1 MNDKA
6 IKEWVKQDDI
16 VKDACS
22 RVCRGK
28 YGIATHN
35 VEDVIDRTIELTID
49 FTLREVNA
57 EKENI
62 RQKLI
67 ESLKQYEKEN
77 IDTVRQSRLFAV
89 MLNDIVEIINR
100 CFGGKND

>member
-6 IKEWVKQDDI
+6 IKEWVKQDEI

-67 ESLKQYEKEN
+67 EGLNKYLEN
-77 IDTVRQSRLFAV
+77 HFSGINLDFQKHK
-89 MLNDIVEIINR
+89 IEEIINR

>member
-6 IKEWVKQDDI
+6 IKEWVKQNGIVEEVMYGVNDDL
-16 VKDACS
+16 VKQ
-22 RVCRGK
+22 
-28 YGIATHN
+28 GIDQA
-35 VEDVIDRTIELTID
+35 IDLAIKKTM
-49 FTLREVNA
+49 REANA

-67 ESLKQYEKEN
+67 EDLKQYEKEN

-89 MLNDIVEIINR
+89 MLNDIVEIINS

>member
-6 IKEWVKQDDI
+6 IKEWVKQNGIVEEVIYGVNDDL
-16 VKDACS
+16 VKQA
-22 RVCRGK
+22 
-28 YGIATHN
+28 
-35 VEDVIDRTIELTID
+35 IDQAID
-49 FTLREVNA
+49 LAIKKTMREANA
-57 EKENI
+57 EKEDI

>member
-6 IKEWVKQDDI
+6 IKEWVKQNGIVEEVMYGVNDDL
-16 VKDACS
+16 VKQA
-22 RVCRGK
+22 
-28 YGIATHN
+28 
-35 VEDVIDRTIELTID
+35 IDQAID
-49 FTLREVNA
+49 LAIKKTMREANA

-67 ESLKQYEKEN
+67 EDLKQYEKEN